1 MEVIILV
8 TNAATGLVCVCSV
21 LSILFQIRR
30 RQRRKQAGETISPM
44 RLIIRMLLKY
54 WLYTALIVIPLASA
68 VSWLALTT
76 AGVTGAEIAVAL
88 FTQTMIGNIG
98 TTLLL
103 GYLFMR
109 ADKDVWSDSAIEVR
123 EIRRKDWPSARFH
136 RRYAELRDPLRH
148 RHYSD

>member
-1 MEVIILV
+1 MEVIISV
-8 TNAATGLVCVCSV
+8 TNVVTGLACVCCA

-54 WLYTALIVIPLASA
+54 WLYTALIVVPLASG

-76 AGVTGAEIAVAL
+76 AGMTGPEIAAAL

-109 ADKDVWSDSAIEVR
+109 ADKDAWSDSAIEVR
-123 EIRRKDWPSARFH
+123 EVRRTDWPSARFH
-136 RRYAELRDPLRH
+136 RRYAKLRDPQRH